1 MKHFV
6 PRMVKYIHGFMVNI
20 IELKIFSKFFLLG
33 IISRSYAEQILSSK
47 PIGSYLVRIN
57 EKIFGYAL
65 SYRASD
71 HCRHLLIE
79 VILSPKCNDKQK
91 QQHAYRFL
99 GGAKHELFTQLNQ
112 LIEKYS
118 VNLNNK
124 LINKYLF
131 LNLEYFDTSKFYRC
145 SSLSMRS
152 NRFSETRLC

>member
-1 MKHFV
+1 
-6 PRMVKYIHGFMVNI
+6 MVKYIHGFMVNF
-20 IELKIFSKFFLLG
+20 LFGKLFFTVFCSIG
-33 IISRSYAEQILSSK
+33 IISRSYTEQILSSK
-47 PIGSYLVRIN
+47 PIGSYLIRIN

-79 VILSPKCNDKQK
+79 VISSSKCDNNQT

-118 VNLNNK
+118 V
-124 LINKYLF
+124 
-131 LNLEYFDTSKFYRC
+131 C
-145 SSLSMRS
+145 
-152 NRFSETRLC
+152 

>member
-6 PRMVKYIHGFMVNI
+6 LPLVKYIRGFTVNI
-20 IELKIFSKFFLLG
+20 MFREMIVFIVFLLG
-33 IISRSYAEQILSSK
+33 IISRSYTEQILSSK
-47 PIGSYLVRIN
+47 PIGSYLIRIN

-79 VILSPKCNDKQK
+79 VISSSKRDDNRK

-99 GGAKHELFTQLNQ
+99 GGAKHESFAQLNQ

-118 VNLNNK
+118 VCS
-124 LINKYLF
+124 YTESFMDLF
-131 LNLEYFDTSKFYRC
+131 FVFD
-145 SSLSMRS
+145 
-152 NRFSETRLC
+152 

>member
-1 MKHFV
+1 
-6 PRMVKYIHGFMVNI
+6 MVN
-20 IELKIFSKFFLLG
+20 LFFLSQIRKSFSVGL
-33 IISRSYAEQILSSK
+33 ISRSNAEQILASK
-47 PIGSYLVRIN
+47 SIGSYLIRIN

-79 VILSPKCNDKQK
+79 VISTSKHDNNST

-118 VNLNNK
+118 V
-124 LINKYLF
+124 
-131 LNLEYFDTSKFYRC
+131 
-145 SSLSMRS
+145 
-152 NRFSETRLC
+152 

>member
-1 MKHFV
+1 MLIKSFW
-6 PRMVKYIHGFMVNI
+6 R
-20 IELKIFSKFFLLG
+20 FFFFLG

-47 PIGSYLVRIN
+47 PIGSYLIRIN

-79 VILSPKCNDKQK
+79 VNSLSKRDNNRTQE
-91 QQHAYRFL
+91 QHAYRFL

-118 VNLNNK
+118 VGWK
-124 LINKYLF
+124 SIF
-131 LNLEYFDTSKFYRC
+131 
-145 SSLSMRS
+145 
-152 NRFSETRLC
+152 